1 MKEKEIQG
9 AQRVPNKVNLKTPTR
24 RNITIN
30 ISQVKDKERNLKAA
44 RKKESFVTYKG
55 ILMIL

>member
-1 MKEKEIQG
+1 MKVQG
-9 AQRVPNKVNLKTPTR
+9 AQRVPNKVNLKTPAR

-30 ISQVKDKERNLKAA
+30 ISQVKDKEKNLKAA